1 MASRA
6 LCVGINEFES
16 LPQTSWLGGCV
27 NDANDIAKV
36 LRQIGFAGRATTV
49 LTDSAATKSAVMT
62 ALTKLVDTAKEGDHI
77 VFTLSSHGTQVPNEP
92 GGDFEPDDLD
102 EAFACY
108 DIRQKGDQWD
118 RDTVIV
124 DDELRDLF
132 TRVPAGVLL
141 EVLLDTCHSGTGLKD
156 LDEILQAQLLG
167 RRPRYLPPPTPRGLE
182 QTRSI
187 RAVTPVRTVD
197 RKALVEL
204 TKSRA
209 TASKPV
215 LFAACKPNQTAS
227 DATFDGRSNGAFTYL
242 FLKAMKASPTAT
254 RTELLRTVTAGLKD
268 GDFSQRSTLEGPV
281 KAKKVA
287 FGQLW

>member
-1 MASRA
+1 MARRA
-6 LCVGINEFES
+6 LCVGINEFAS
-16 LPQTSWLGGCV
+16 LPQTSWLAGCV
-27 NDANDIAKV
+27 NDANDIAKA

-62 ALTKLVDTAKEGDHI
+62 ALTKLVDTAKAGDHI

-108 DIRQKGDQWD
+108 DIRQKGDQCD

-124 DDELRDLF
+124 DDELHDLLA
-132 TRVPAGVLL
+132 RVPAGVLF

-156 LDEILQAQLLG
+156 LEEIMQAQLLG
-167 RRPRYLPPPTPRGLE
+167 RKPRFLPPPTRKGLE
-182 QTRSI
+182 QTRAL
-187 RAVTPVRTVD
+187 RALAPTGRPD
-197 RKALVEL
+197 RRALVEL
-204 TKSRA
+204 TKSRS

-215 LFAACKPNQTAS
+215 LFAACKSGQTAS
-227 DATFDGRSNGAFTYL
+227 DATFGGRSNGAFTYL
-242 FLKAMKASPTAT
+242 FLKALKDQPAAT
-254 RTELLRTVTAGLKD
+254 RADLLRAVTVGLKD

-281 KAKKVA
+281 KCKKVG
-287 FGQLW
+287 FGQPW